1 MVRQFSP
8 AASCRAEGLG
18 PGLTITCCLVAAI
31 VVQQTVQAVLLAG
44 TNTIALAC
52 TTGTDG
58 KTCTGAAQV
67 PAIVEIDDGSEW

>member
-1 MVRQFSP
+1 M
-8 AASCRAEGLG
+8 G
-18 PGLTITCCLVAAI
+18 PGLTIPCLVAAI
-31 VVQQTVQAVLLAG
+31 VVQQTVQPAGAAAPVLLAG

-52 TTGTDG
+52 TTGADG